1 MDIFSVELRSP
12 AFSVRGGANGSPV
25 SVTQVG
31 QVEIQVEMED
41 RFNVELDNLEARLT
55 MVLRDFR
62 NNPNDRNVTIDAENL
77 DRELMAYWELNGGR
91 FPRIDLRIEELL
103 DRLDIILNRQ
113 SESEP
118 PSSVSSQEPYD
129 DDINMGM

>member
-12 AFSVRGGANGSPV
+12 AFSVKGGANGSPV
-25 SVTQVG
+25 STTQV
-31 QVEIQVEMED
+31 VQVEMED

-62 NNPNDRNVTIDAENL
+62 NNPNDRNVAIDADNL
-77 DRELMAYWELNGGR
+77 ERELLAYWELNGGR
-91 FPRIDLRIEELL
+91 FPRIDLRLEELL
-103 DRLDIILNRQ
+103 DRLDSINPQ